1 MKVTNSKILKVK
13 FVVIVGIVLIS
24 NFTFGQEEN
33 IFTKHHNVSLLLGHT
48 YVSQGFV
55 ENKREW
61 LILPSVAFDY
71 NFVFSEKW
79 AIGLHNDLIF
89 ENYKIEKDDE
99 QFERSTPIASAI
111 TGGFKPGEHF
121 TYQFGLGGEFAKE
134 ENFFLT
140 RFGVEYSLELPK
152 EWELISN
159 FVYDIKWNA
168 YDSFGLSI
176 GISKSFGE

>member
-13 FVVIVGIVLIS
+13 FVVIVAIVLIS

-33 IFTKHHNVSLLLGHT
+33 IFTKHHSVSLLLGHT

-55 ENKREW
+55 DNKREW

-79 AIGLHNDLIF
+79 SVGLHSDVIF
-89 ENYKIEKDDE
+89 ENFEVENSDIF
-99 QFERSTPIASAI
+99 FERSNPIAIAL
-111 TGGFKPGEHF
+111 TTGFKPGEHF

-140 RFGVEYSLELPK
+140 RFGVEYSLEMSK
-152 EWELISN
+152 NWEFVANI
-159 FVYDIKWNA
+159 VYDIKWNA
-168 YDSFGLSI
+168 YDSFTFGVGVL
-176 GISKSFGE
+176 KSFGR